1 MVTNVTGK
9 YLKMKIHILGI
20 CGTFMGGL
28 AQILVEKGHIVS
40 GSDKQFYP
48 PMSDQLKSLGVQMIE
63 GYEASD
69 LPCADLYVIGNALS
83 RGNPSVEYILNQRLE
98 YTSGP
103 RMLGE
108 MIRDRT
114 VIAVSG
120 THGKTSTS
128 FLICEIFQSQGIDIG
143 FLVGGVS
150 DSFNNSA
157 RLGSSQ
163 YFVIEA
169 DEYDSAFFD
178 KRSKFIHY
186 HPKTFI
192 INNIEFDHADIFND
206 LSDILKQFHHA
217 VRTVPANGN
226 IIFHD
231 GEKNITDLIKMG
243 CWSKTHQLGRK
254 ENIQLLIEEGV
265 IDFENQKFNISDLPM
280 HGKHNLSNAVIAMY
294 AASLHGI
301 SPKDSFLALKNSK
314 GVKRRFETVFQNDH
328 KIVID
333 DFAHHPTAISNTV
346 QAATNYFPSKRILG
360 IIELASNTM
369 SQGHHGEDL
378 YESASGLGKA
388 YWLNLSSQKNKEFE
402 YDSIKLLLTDLEK
415 DIDNF
420 DVILIMSNKDSKKI
434 SEPIID
440 LIKNK

>member
-1 MVTNVTGK
+1 MVTNVTDK

-28 AQILVEKGHIVS
+28 AQILVEKGHTVS

-48 PMSDQLKSLGVQMIE
+48 PMSDQLQSLGVKMIE
-63 GYEASD
+63 GYEESD
-69 LPCADLYVIGNALS
+69 LPSADLYVIGNALS
-83 RGNPSVEYILNQRLE
+83 RGNPSVEYILNQKLE

-103 RMLGE
+103 KMLGE

-150 DSFNNSA
+150 DSFDNSA
-157 RLGSSQ
+157 RLGSSK

-186 HPKTFI
+186 HPHTFI

-217 VRTVPANGN
+217 VRTVPANGH
-226 IIFHD
+226 IIYHD
-231 GEKNITDLIKMG
+231 GDKNITDLVKMG
-243 CWSKTHQLGRK
+243 CWSAKHQLGRK
-254 ENIQLLIEEGV
+254 DNIQLSVEEGV
-265 IDFENQKFNISDLPM
+265 INFENQQFDIRDLPM
-280 HGKHNLSNAVIAMY
+280 YGKHNLSNAMIAMY
-294 AASLHGI
+294 VASLHGI
-301 SPKDSFLALKNSK
+301 SPKESFLALTNSK
-314 GVKRRFETVFQNDH
+314 GVKRRFETVFQNDY

-333 DFAHHPTAISNTV
+333 DFAHHPTAISHTV
-346 QAATNYFPSKRILG
+346 QAAQNHFPTQKILG

-369 SQGHHGEDL
+369 SQGHHGDHL

-388 YWLNLSSQKNKEFE
+388 YWLNVSGKKNREFE
-402 YDSIKLLLTDLEK
+402 YDSIQLLLTDLTK

>member
-1 MVTNVTGK
+1 MVTNVTDK

-28 AQILVEKGHIVS
+28 AQILVEKGHTVS

-48 PMSDQLKSLGVQMIE
+48 PMSDQLQSLGVKMIE
-63 GYEASD
+63 GYEESD
-69 LPCADLYVIGNALS
+69 LPSADLYVIGNALS
-83 RGNPSVEYILNQRLE
+83 RGNPSVEHILNQKLE

-103 RMLGE
+103 KMLGE

-150 DSFNNSA
+150 DSFDNSA
-157 RLGSSQ
+157 RLGSSK

-186 HPKTFI
+186 HPHTFI

-217 VRTVPANGN
+217 VRTVPANGH

-231 GEKNITDLIKMG
+231 GDKNITDLVKMG
-243 CWSKTHQLGRK
+243 CWSAKHQLGRK
-254 ENIQLLIEEGV
+254 DNIQLSVEEGV
-265 IDFENQKFNISDLPM
+265 INFENQQFDIRDLPM
-280 HGKHNLSNAVIAMY
+280 YGKHNLSNAMIAMY
-294 AASLHGI
+294 VASLHGI
-301 SPKDSFLALKNSK
+301 SPKESFLALTNSK
-314 GVKRRFETVFQNDH
+314 GVKRRFETVFQNDY

-333 DFAHHPTAISNTV
+333 DFAHHPTAISHTV
-346 QAATNYFPSKRILG
+346 QAAQNHFPTQKILG

-369 SQGHHGEDL
+369 SQGHHGDHL

-388 YWLNLSSQKNKEFE
+388 YWLNVSGKKNREFE
-402 YDSIKLLLTDLEK
+402 YDSIQLLLTDLTK

>member
-1 MVTNVTGK
+1 
-9 YLKMKIHILGI
+9 
-20 CGTFMGGL
+20 
-28 AQILVEKGHIVS
+28 
-40 GSDKQFYP
+40 
-48 PMSDQLKSLGVQMIE
+48 MSDQLKSLGVQMIE
-63 GYEASD
+63 GYEESD

-150 DSFNNSA
+150 DSFDNSA

-378 YESASGLGKA
+378 YESASALGKA

>member
-63 GYEASD
+63 GYEESD

-150 DSFNNSA
+150 DSFDNSA

-415 DIDNF
+415 DIENF

>member
-63 GYEASD
+63 GYEESD

>member
-1 MVTNVTGK
+1 MVTNVTDK

-28 AQILVEKGHIVS
+28 AQILVEKGHTVS

-48 PMSDQLKSLGVQMIE
+48 PMSDQLQSLGVKMIE
-63 GYEASD
+63 GYEESD
-69 LPCADLYVIGNALS
+69 LPSADLYVIGNALS
-83 RGNPSVEYILNQRLE
+83 RGNPSVEYILNQKLE

-103 RMLGE
+103 KMLGE

-150 DSFNNSA
+150 DSFDNSA
-157 RLGSSQ
+157 RLGSSK

-186 HPKTFI
+186 HPHTFI

>member
-1 MVTNVTGK
+1 MVTNVTDK

-28 AQILVEKGHIVS
+28 AQILVEKGHKVS

-48 PMSDQLKSLGVQMIE
+48 PMSNQLDSLGVEMIE
-63 GYEASD
+63 GYEESS
-69 LPCADLYVIGNALS
+69 LPSADLYVIGNALS
-83 RGNPSVEYILNQRLE
+83 RGNPCVEYILNQKLE

-103 RMLGE
+103 KMLGE

-128 FLICEIFQSQGIDIG
+128 FLICEIFKAQGIDVG

-150 DSFNNSA
+150 DSFENSA
-157 RLGSSQ
+157 RLGYSEL
-163 YFVIEA
+163 FVIEA

-186 HPKTFI
+186 HPDTFI
-192 INNIEFDHADIFND
+192 INNIEFDHADIFDD

-217 VRTVPANGN
+217 VRTVPANGH
-226 IIFHD
+226 ILFHD
-231 GEKNITDLIKMG
+231 GDKNILDLMEMG
-243 CWSKTHQLGRK
+243 CWSNTHKLGRE
-254 ENIQLLIEEGV
+254 ENIQLSIEEGV
-265 IDFENQKFNISDLPM
+265 IHFENQQFNFGDLPM
-280 HGKHNLSNAVIAMY
+280 HGQHNLSNAVMAMY
-294 AASLHGI
+294 AAFLHGI
-301 SPKDSFLALKNSK
+301 DPQKSFSALKNSK
-314 GVKRRFETVFQNDH
+314 GAKRRFETVFKSND

-333 DFAHHPTAISNTV
+333 DFAHHPTAISHTV
-346 QAATNYFPSKRILG
+346 RAAINHFSSQNILG

-369 SQGHHGEDL
+369 SQGYHGAEL
-378 YESASGLGKA
+378 YESASDLEKV
-388 YWLNLSSQKNKEFE
+388 YWLNLSSKKNQKFE
-402 YDSIKLLLTDLEK
+402 YDSINSLLGDLKK

-440 LIKNK
+440 FINSK

>member
-1 MVTNVTGK
+1 MVTNVTDK

-28 AQILVEKGHIVS
+28 AQILVEKGHVVS

-48 PMSDQLKSLGVQMIE
+48 PMSDQLDSLGVEMIK
-63 GYEASD
+63 GYEESS
-69 LPCADLYVIGNALS
+69 LPSADLYVIGNALS
-83 RGNPSVEYILNQRLE
+83 RGNPCVEYILNQKLD

-103 RMLGE
+103 KMLGE

-128 FLICEIFQSQGIDIG
+128 FLICEIFQAQGIDVG

-150 DSFNNSA
+150 DSFKNSA
-157 RLGSSQ
+157 RLGTSEF
-163 YFVIEA
+163 FVIES

-186 HPKTFI
+186 HPDTFI
-192 INNIEFDHADIFND
+192 INNIEFDHADIFDD

-217 VRTVPANGN
+217 IRTVPANGN
-226 IIFHD
+226 ILFHD
-231 GEKNITDLIKMG
+231 GDENIMSLIEMG
-243 CWSKTHQLGRK
+243 CWSKTHKLGGE
-254 ENIQLLIEEGV
+254 ENIKLSKKEEV
-265 IDFENQKFNISDLPM
+265 IHFKGQKFDVSDLPM
-280 HGKHNLSNAVIAMY
+280 HGQHNLNNVVMAIY
-294 AASLHGI
+294 TTYLHGI
-301 SPKDSFLALKNSK
+301 DPEKSFLALQKSK
-314 GVKRRFETVFQNDH
+314 GVKRRFETVFKHNE

-333 DFAHHPTAISNTV
+333 DFAHHPTAISHTV
-346 QAATNYFPSKRILG
+346 EAAISHFSSKKIVG
-360 IIELASNTM
+360 IVELASNTM
-369 SQGHHGEDL
+369 SQGHHGLEL
-378 YESASGLGKA
+378 YNSASSLA
-388 YWLNLSSQKNKEFE
+388 QVYWLNLSNKKNQDFE
-402 YDSIKLLLTDLEK
+402 YDSINLLLEDLKK
-415 DIDNF
+415 DIDNI

-440 LIKNK
+440 LIKSK

>member
-1 MVTNVTGK
+1 MVTNVTDK

-28 AQILVEKGHIVS
+28 AQILVEKGHTVT

-48 PMSDQLKSLGVQMIE
+48 PMSDQLYALGVKMIE
-63 GYEASD
+63 GYEESD
-69 LPCADLYVIGNALS
+69 LPSADLYVIGNALS
-83 RGNPSVEYILNQRLE
+83 RGNPSVEYILNQKLE

-103 RMLGE
+103 KMLGE

-128 FLICEIFQSQGIDIG
+128 FLICEIFQAQGIDVG

-150 DSFNNSA
+150 DSFKNSA

-163 YFVIEA
+163 YFIIEA

-186 HPKTFI
+186 HPHTFI
-192 INNIEFDHADIFND
+192 INNIEYDHADIFND
-206 LSDILKQFHHA
+206 LADILKQFHHA
-217 VRTVPANGN
+217 IRTVPANGH
-226 IIFHD
+226 ILFHD
-231 GEKNITDLIKMG
+231 GDINTSNLMAMG
-243 CWSKTHQLGRK
+243 CWSNTYKLGK
-254 ENIQLLIEEGV
+254 DDTIQFV
-265 IDFENQKFNISDLPM
+265 INEDVITFEDQQFDIHDLPM
-280 HGKHNLSNAVIAMY
+280 HGKHNLSNVIMAMY
-294 AASLHGI
+294 AAYLHGI
-301 SPKDSFLALKNSK
+301 HPEDSFLALKNSK
-314 GVKRRFETVFQNDH
+314 GVKRRFETVFQNDN
-328 KIVID
+328 KVIID
-333 DFAHHPTAISNTV
+333 DFAHHPTAILHTV
-346 QAATNYFPSKRILG
+346 QAAINHFSSKKILG

-369 SQGHHGEDL
+369 SQGHHGAEL
-378 YESASGLGKA
+378 YESASGLEKV
-388 YWLNLSSQKNKEFE
+388 YWLNLSSQRNMEFE
-402 YDSIKLLLTDLEK
+402 YDSIKLLLVDLKK

-440 LIKNK
+440 LIKIK